1 MKSIVLTTS
10 KRGLSTKPHKF
21 YGISMFRPMFE
32 GRDVAI
38 PVWREQ
44 SGVLLFQDVPGYEL
58 EYPWTLIPLGVTR
71 GLFRVYAE
79 TGFDL

>member
-1 MKSIVLTTS
+1 
-10 KRGLSTKPHKF
+10 
-21 YGISMFRPMFE
+21 MFE